1 MGKIHCCY
9 RFNFQILKNIKGVI
23 LLHLFML
30 SGSFMYSVNAQC
42 QFKLYGKVLDADT
55 REPLSFSNVVIIETQ
70 TGAATDE
77 NGYYM
82 VSGIC
87 EGSYTVRVSHLTC
100 ESREFKIR
108 IASDTKRDFELPHRH
123 NELLEIC
130 IVEEK
135 QRELS
140 TVAFME
146 VAGRELDKTR
156 GLPLADALS
165 RVSGVTSLKTGS
177 SVSKPVIH
185 GLQGNRILILNN
197 GIRQEGQQWG
207 NEHAPEIDPFIAQR
221 LTVIKG
227 AGSVRYGSDAVA
239 GVVLVE
245 PDELPASPGLSGE
258 VNAVGLSNNRE
269 GVVSGIIQQ
278 NFARLPSLSWRLQGT
293 LKKGGNTRTPGYW
306 LKNTGYREQN
316 FSAAAGW
323 NKPRYGAE
331 VFYSQF
337 NSEIGIFTGS
347 HIGNLTDLENAFNS
361 DEPREQSGFSY
372 SIDRPS
378 QNAEHELTKAK
389 VWMLT
394 GNTGKLSVTYA
405 RQYNLRFEFDRDK
418 PLNDSLAALNEPDL
432 TYEITTHSAD
442 VVWEH
447 NNISGLQGLAGVSGM
462 YQANTFEGRMF
473 IPNYE
478 NYTAGLF
485 LVERWKKNKLQVEAG
500 LRYDIKSLSVYMRRN
515 NFVEE
520 TPYNY
525 NQLSATAGLLYDLS
539 AHARLS
545 FNAGTGW
552 RAPGVN
558 EMYSNGLH
566 HGAAAVEIGDLN
578 LKEEKSVNL
587 IAGVNIHDHH
597 RYKAEAAVYFNTF
610 SDFIYL
616 QPELPPTLTIRGAFP
631 TFRYRQTDAFLYG
644 VDFVFEYNLGKSW
657 SADAGLIAVRA
668 EDRDNR
674 GYIPGMPADRFSYG
688 LKRRFK
694 SSGILRETFAGAEIS
709 HVMRQTRVPD
719 KSDYIAPPAGYMLV
733 SAEVGGEVVIGKQP
747 VWITL
752 SVTNLLNEKYRD
764 YLNRYRYFADDEGR
778 NIMLKIKV
786 PFNFKLKSTQSDSN
800 QNKQ

>member
-1 MGKIHCCY
+1 MEFSYSCC
-9 RFNFQILKNIKGVI
+9 RFNFLILKKIKGVLLLHAFI
-23 LLHLFML
+23 LL
-30 SGSFMYSVNAQC
+30 GSFSDSLYAQC
-42 QFKLYGKVLDADT
+42 NLKLYGRVLDADT
-55 REPLSFSNVVIIETQ
+55 GEPLSFSNVVITETQ

-77 NGYYM
+77 KGNYV

-87 EGSYTVRVSHLTC
+87 EGSYTIKVSHLTC
-100 ESREFKIR
+100 ESREFKIK
-108 IASDTKRDFELPHRH
+108 ITSDTRRDFELPHRH

-135 QRELS
+135 QREVS

-146 VAGRELDKTR
+146 VSGRDLDKSR
-156 GLPLADALS
+156 GQPLADALS
-165 RVSGVTSLKTGS
+165 KVAGVTSLKTGS

-245 PDELPASPGLSGE
+245 PDELPSVPGLTGE
-258 VNAVGLSNNRE
+258 FNAIGFSNNRE
-269 GVVSGIIQQ
+269 GVVSAILQQ
-278 NFARLPSLSWRLQGT
+278 NFAKLPSLSWRLQGT
-293 LKKGGNTRTPGYW
+293 LKKGGNSRTPDYW

-323 NKPRYGAE
+323 NKSRYGAE

-361 DEPREQSGFSY
+361 DEPLEQSGFSY
-372 SIDRPS
+372 TIDRPS

-389 VWMLT
+389 IWMLT
-394 GNTGKLSVTYA
+394 GNSGKLSVTYA
-405 RQYNLRFEFDRDK
+405 RQYNLRFEYDRDK
-418 PLNDSLAALNEPDL
+418 PLNDSLAALNQPDL

-447 NNISGLQGLAGVSGM
+447 NNLGGIQGIAGVSGM

-478 NYTAGLF
+478 NYTAGIF
-485 LVERWKKNKLQVEAG
+485 LIERWKRNKIQIETG
-500 LRYDIKSLSVYMRRN
+500 LRYDIKSLSVYMREKG
-515 NFVEE
+515 VVQE

-539 AHARLS
+539 SHARLS

-566 HGAAAVEIGDLN
+566 HGSAAVEIGDLN
-578 LKEEKSVNL
+578 LKEEKSLNL

-610 SDFIYL
+610 SNFIYL
-616 QPELPPTLTIRGAFP
+616 QPVLPPTLTIRGAFP
-631 TFRYRQTDAFLYG
+631 TLRYRQTDAYLYG
-644 VDFVFEYNLGKSW
+644 VDLVFEYSLGKSW
-657 SADAGLIAVRA
+657 SADAGLMVVRA
-668 EDRDNR
+668 ENR
-674 GYIPGMPADRFSYG
+674 SEGGSIPGMPADRFSYG
-688 LKRRFK
+688 LKRKFK
-694 SSGILRETFAGAEIS
+694 SSGNFREMFVSAEVS

-719 KSDYIAPPAGYMLV
+719 ESDYVAPPSGYMLV
-733 SAEVGGEVVIGKQP
+733 GAEAGGEVVIGKQP

-778 NIMLKIKV
+778 NIILKVKV
-786 PFNFKLKSTQSDSN
+786 PFSIKNHSTGSVKN
-800 QNKQ
+800 